1 MVSDII
7 TVSGENM
14 AEPKTA
20 RVKQKSLKKVFSKY
34 WQLYLFL
41 LIPLVWLVVFKYYPM
56 LGAQI
61 AFKNFRPNRGIWGS
75 EWVGFRNFTRFF
87 GSYQFARVMTNTLV
101 VSFYSLLAGFPFPII
116 LALMFNSLN
125 NKRLRGFAETVA
137 YMPHFIST
145 VVLVGMMLQL
155 FNPHIGIFGAI
166 FRNLFHQSAPNLF
179 GDPRTFPHL
188 YVWSGLWQ
196 HLGWNT
202 IIYTAA
208 LSGVDPELHEAARID
223 GASRFQGI
231 LHIDIPTIMPTITIM
246 LILNVGNI
254 MAVGFEKV
262 YLMQTSLNLRASEI
276 ISTYVYKV
284 SFVQGSDF
292 SFAAAIGLFNSIINF
307 ALLATVN
314 AASRKLGETSLW

>member
-1 MVSDII
+1 MRSKI
-7 TVSGENM
+7 T
-14 AEPKTA
+14 
-20 RVKQKSLKKVFSKY
+20 RKQDPMDKAPRWLVPGKKFFVKY

-41 LIPLVWLVVFKYYPM
+41 FIPVLWLIVFKYYPM

-61 AFKNFRPNRGIWGS
+61 AFKNFRPTRGIWGS
-75 EWVGFRNFTRFF
+75 EWAGFRHFIRFF
-87 GSYQFARVMTNTLV
+87 TSYQFARVMTNTLI
-101 VSFYSLLAGFPFPII
+101 VSFYSLAAGFPFPII

-125 NKRLRGFAETVA
+125 NKRFRGFVETVA

-155 FNPHIGIFGAI
+155 FNPHIGIIGAL
-166 FRNLFHQSAPNLF
+166 FRTLFHQNAPNLF
-179 GDPRTFPHL
+179 GSPRAFPHL
-188 YVWSGLWQ
+188 YVWSGIWQ

-231 LHIDIPTIMPTITIM
+231 LHIDIPGIMPTITIM
-246 LILNVGNI
+246 LILNAGNI

-262 YLMQTSLNLRASEI
+262 YLMQTGLNLRASEI

-292 SFAAAIGLFNSIINF
+292 SFAAAIGLFNSVINF
-307 ALLATVN
+307 TLLATVN
-314 AASRKLGETSLW
+314 TISRKLGETSLW

>member
-1 MVSDII
+1 MGGNIRRTGI
-7 TVSGENM
+7 
-14 AEPKTA
+14 K
-20 RVKQKSLKKVFSKY
+20 KQFYKY
-34 WQLYLFL
+34 WQLYIFL
-41 LIPLVWLVVFKYYPM
+41 LLPLIWLLVFKYYPM

-61 AFKNFRPNRGIWGS
+61 AFKNFRPQKGIWGS
-75 EWVGFRNFTRFF
+75 DWVGTRNFVRFF
-87 GSYQFARVMTNTLV
+87 SSYQFARVMTNTLII
-101 VSFYSLLAGFPFPII
+101 SFYSLLAGFPFPII

-125 NKRLRGFAETVA
+125 NKKFRNFTETVA
-137 YMPHFIST
+137 YMPHFISI

-155 FNPHIGIFGAI
+155 FNPHIGILGA
-166 FRNLFHQSAPNLF
+166 FYRTFLGTSAPNLF
-179 GDPRTFPHL
+179 GSPGAFPHL
-188 YVWSGLWQ
+188 YVWSGVWQ
-196 HLGWNT
+196 HIGWNT

-231 LHIDIPTIMPTITIM
+231 VHIDFPMILPTITIM
-246 LILNVGNI
+246 LILNAGNI

-262 YLMQTSLNLRASEI
+262 YLMQSDLNLRASEI

-292 SFAAAIGLFNSIINF
+292 SFAAAIGLFNSVINM

-314 AASRKLGETSLW
+314 GISRKAGETSLW